1 MNTVREGMEL
11 HTLSGR

>member
-1 MNTVREGMEL
+1 MNTVCEGMEL